1 MMAALTIPPTAT
13 KAEADAALRTW
24 LHSLAPLAPTTAALL
39 GATLRAGG
47 GAG

>member
-1 MMAALTIPPTAT
+1 MTALSIPTTAT
-13 KAEADAALRTW
+13 PAEADAALRAW

-47 GAG
+47 DAG